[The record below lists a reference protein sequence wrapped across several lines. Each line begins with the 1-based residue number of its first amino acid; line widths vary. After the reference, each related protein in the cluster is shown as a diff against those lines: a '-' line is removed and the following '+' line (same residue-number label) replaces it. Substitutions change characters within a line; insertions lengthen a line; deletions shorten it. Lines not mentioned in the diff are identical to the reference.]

1 VPTTLPVCPALGGIT
16 CNDDDPCTDDTCTP
30 AGCDNVPKVGL
41 ESVTCTCEQAL
52 PTVCAAEEL
61 PRSVKR
67 NTTRACRLFSAAVTA
82 KPRGQVRKLRQGA
95 RALQRAAAAVV
106 RAQVRGLSPEC
117 AAALYDQY
125 LSASDRAAAAANQI
139 TP

>member
-1 VPTTLPVCPALGGIT
+1 
-16 CNDDDPCTDDTCTP
+16 
-30 AGCDNVPKVGL
+30 VPKVGL
-41 ESVTCTCEQAL
+41 ASVTCTCDRVL
-52 PTVCAAEEL
+52 PSVCAGDEL

-67 NTTRACRLFSAAVTA
+67 NTTRACRLFGAAVNA

-95 RALQRAAAAVV
+95 RALKRAAAAVV

-125 LSASDRAAAAANQI
+125 LSASDQASTVAAQT